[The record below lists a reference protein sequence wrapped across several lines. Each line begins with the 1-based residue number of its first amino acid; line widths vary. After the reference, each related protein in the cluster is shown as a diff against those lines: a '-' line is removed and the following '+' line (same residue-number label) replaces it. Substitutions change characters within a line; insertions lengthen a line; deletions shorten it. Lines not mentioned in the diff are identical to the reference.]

1 MVVRGWENK
10 IYIVA
15 PMRKIGE
22 RGVIMENNK
31 NLKNEEIET
40 NEEVKELATV
50 DENYSIS
57 DFGGIGR
64 NTNTKTEVFT
74 NIKDSKKIFNLENKV
89 DELLNDCVDELIRVK
104 EVLIKRYEKPMKE
117 PVIDEETGEIIKDTE
132 ISMSCVLV
140 DDNDKSYATGSKTFI
155 IQLMRYLQMKERI
168 GEHKDTFEIK
178 IIKKKVGQN
187 GNKALSFELV

>member
-1 MVVRGWENK
+1 
-10 IYIVA
+10 
-15 PMRKIGE
+15 
-22 RGVIMENNK
+22 MENEK
-31 NLKNEEIET
+31 LKNQEIET
-40 NEEVKELATV
+40 KEIATV
-50 DENYSIS
+50 EENYTITG
-57 DFGGIGR
+57 FGELGR

-117 PVIDEETGEIIKDTE
+117 PVIDEETGEIIKDKE
-132 ISMSCVLV
+132 ITMSCVLV
-140 DDNDKSYATGSKTFI
+140 DDNNKSYATGSKTFI
-155 IQLMRYLQMKERI
+155 IQLMRYLQMQERI
-168 GEHKDTFEIK
+168 GQKEETFDIK